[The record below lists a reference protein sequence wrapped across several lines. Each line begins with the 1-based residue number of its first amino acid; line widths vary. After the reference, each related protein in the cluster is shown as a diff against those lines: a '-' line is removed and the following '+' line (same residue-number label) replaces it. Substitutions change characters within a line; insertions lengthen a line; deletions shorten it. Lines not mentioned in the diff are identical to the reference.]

1 MPRILAILLLMT
13 ALWMPQVSGQAID
26 VHSHIFLPEYIEV
39 LAAHDAELEETFPLP
54 DIGTAIKEAIY
65 PFDTL
70 NARQC

>member
-1 MPRILAILLLMT
+1 MPRILTILLLT
-13 ALWMPQVSGQAID
+13 ALRMPQVSGQAID
-26 VHSHIFLPEYIEV
+26 VHSHIILPKYIEV
-39 LAAHDAELEETFPLP
+39 LAAHYAELEETFPLP